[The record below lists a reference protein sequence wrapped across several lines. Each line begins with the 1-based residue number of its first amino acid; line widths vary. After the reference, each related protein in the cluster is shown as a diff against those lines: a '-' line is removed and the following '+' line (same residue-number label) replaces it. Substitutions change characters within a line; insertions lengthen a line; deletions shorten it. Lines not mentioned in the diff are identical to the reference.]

1 MEFSSFH
8 FEFVLDAEG
17 KFSADPEDVRALFA
31 FLFLG
36 RDDSFTFWRDGV
48 LSRVFKTEDSFL
60 GTAWV
65 DFSDIWEGVGRE
77 KEGGLKKKET
87 KFNKEVKYCLTK
99 N

>member
-1 MEFSSFH
+1 MEFSSFL

-36 RDDSFTFWRDGV
+36 RDDPFTFYGV

-77 KEGGLKKKET
+77 KEGGLKKKRQNLI
-87 KFNKEVKYCLTK
+87 KK
-99 N
+99 